1 MLEKLQAANRVLKDN
16 GVESDEAAGVLIALC
31 ECLGVDVDF
40 NEKQY
45 DVLFE

>member
-16 GVESDEAAGVLIALC
+16 GVESDEAVGVLIALC
-31 ECLGVDVDF
+31 ECLGVEVDF

>member
-16 GVESDEAAGVLIALC
+16 GIESDEAAGVLIALC

-40 NEKQY
+40 EDEQY
-45 DVLFE
+45 NVLFE